1 MRLAHS
7 NLPPFCSLIIC
18 CASIHDVECKSWGLL
33 EPQLFPQNDC
43 STNQTTVQ
51 TCAALCQSREEIVLG
66 KTSKSCRV
74 QERKAFCKCVA
85 RGNTKS
91 GKQRG
96 EKNNL
101 MHQQLMRTSAIAVMW
116 NGTMVF
122 KGFALLVNH
131 KITCQAYQNADANT

>member
-85 RGNTKS
+85 RGNTKA
-91 GKQRG
+91 GKQGG

-101 MHQQLMRTSAIAVMW
+101 MHQHFDENLCNRCHVEWHHGVQGLRFIS
-116 NGTMVF
+116 
-122 KGFALLVNH
+122 
-131 KITCQAYQNADANT
+131 QSQNNLSSISKR